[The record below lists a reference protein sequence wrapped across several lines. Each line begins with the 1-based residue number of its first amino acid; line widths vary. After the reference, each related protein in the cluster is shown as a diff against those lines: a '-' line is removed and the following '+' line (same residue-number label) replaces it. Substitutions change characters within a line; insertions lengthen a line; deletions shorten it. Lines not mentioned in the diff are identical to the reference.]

1 MPDPASGDKACL
13 HQPRRNIVVANHR
26 VMSGMRATG
35 QLHLGHY
42 LGVLTNWIKLQQTYD
57 CYFAVADWHMLTT
70 GASKTEALRD
80 NTREIVLDW
89 LSAGVD
95 PNKATIYVQ
104 SAVLETAE
112 LYLLLGMITPVN
124 WMQRDPTLK
133 DMIRDL
139 QMAEDT
145 VGFGLLGYP
154 ALQTA
159 DILGV
164 RGDMVPVGRDQVAHI
179 EISRDMARRFNH
191 MYGEDF
197 FPEPRPLLTET
208 PSVFGVDGRKMSKSY
223 GNDIKLADS
232 PEQVQKKIMTSV
244 TDPARIKK
252 TDFGHPE
259 VCAVYAMW
267 EMLGPEHAPR
277 VAELCRKAELGCV
290 NDKKDLAAHLNGL
303 LAPIQERRRELAND
317 PDMLDDIMASGN
329 QKARATTR
337 ETVDRV
343 RELMKL
349 NRFTESGKPIFPVT
363 T

>member
-1 MPDPASGDKACL
+1 MAKD
-13 HQPRRNIVVANHR
+13 R

-57 CYFAVADWHMLTT
+57 CYFMVADWHMLTT
-70 GASKTEALRD
+70 GYADTSNTRA
-80 NTREIVLDW
+80 NTREILLDW

-112 LYLLLGMITPVN
+112 LHLLLSMVTPVN

-133 DMIRDL
+133 DMLRDL
-139 QMAEDT
+139 KMTEDT
-145 VGFGLLGYP
+145 IGLGLLNYP
-154 ALQTA
+154 NLQTA

-164 RGDMVPVGRDQVAHI
+164 MGTLVPVGKDQVAHI
-179 EISRDMARRFNH
+179 EISRDQARRFNH
-191 MYGEDF
+191 LYETDF

-208 PSVFGVDGRKMSKSY
+208 PMVLGVDGRKMSKSY

-232 PEQVQKKIMTSV
+232 AEQVSQKVMQAV

-259 VCAVYAMW
+259 VCAIYAMW
-267 EMLGPEHAPR
+267 EMLGKEKAPE
-277 VAELCRKAELGCV
+277 VADLCRKAEIGCV
-290 NDKKDLAAHLNGL
+290 QDKRALAAHLNEL
-303 LAPIQERRRELAND
+303 LAPLQARRAELATNTG
-317 PDMLDDIMASGN
+317 MLEDILHQGN
-329 QKARATTR
+329 QKARQVTR
-337 ETVDRV
+337 ETVEQV
-343 RELMKL
+343 RETMKL
-349 NRFTESGKPIFPVT
+349 NRFTESGKPIF
-363 T
+363 